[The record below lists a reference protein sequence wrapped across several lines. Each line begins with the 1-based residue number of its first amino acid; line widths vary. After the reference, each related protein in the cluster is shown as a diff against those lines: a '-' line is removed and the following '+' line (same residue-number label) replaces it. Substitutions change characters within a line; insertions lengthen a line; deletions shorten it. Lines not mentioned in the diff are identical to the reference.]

1 MTAVPAFRA
10 GALVEAQRAAG
21 RAVAEAYLRLGPAM
35 GMAAVSHPP
44 SQPVAPGAGMLDPAA
59 AACRNKLPMLGRAI
73 FLRAAKPMTDD
84 LAPRKIQISQDAMLR
99 LQGSL

>member
-1 MTAVPAFRA
+1 
-10 GALVEAQRAAG
+10 
-21 RAVAEAYLRLGPAM
+21 
-35 GMAAVSHPP
+35 
-44 SQPVAPGAGMLDPAA
+44 MLDPAA

-84 LAPRKIQISQDAMLR
+84 LAPRKFQISQDAMWR